1 MAKDCGGS
9 TTLFG
14 KDFSKKIVLFFY
26 FVVVMDIY
34 TYSESAWVPF
44 YDIEFLVIFVLVTVA
59 LSVFFLF
66 NLKKL
71 ITGREEKILVK
82 FFDMLDSL
90 CLNDDQKNAVKIFTV
105 IYNIWN
111 RYSSFLWFAVKDT
124 LSPADNNFVESIM
137 KRLFP
142 SHSDEFKDFLKQH
155 EEDYKIYK
163 EISNKISFLISRD
176 ILLVVLILLFVLLII
191 LSVFSLCVF
200 FYLR

>member
-44 YDIEFLVIFVLVTVA
+44 YDIGFLVIFVLVTVA

-71 ITGREEKILVK
+71 ITGKEEKLLVK

-137 KRLFP
+137 KRLLP

-176 ILLVVLILLFVLLII
+176 NLLVVIILIFVLLII

-200 FYLR
+200 FYLK